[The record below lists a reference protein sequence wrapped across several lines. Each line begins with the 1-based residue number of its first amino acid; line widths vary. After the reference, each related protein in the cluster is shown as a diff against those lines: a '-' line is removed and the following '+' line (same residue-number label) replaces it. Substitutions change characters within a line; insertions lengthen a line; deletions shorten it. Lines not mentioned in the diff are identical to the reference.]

1 MVVFVEVFD
10 YCNHMITI
18 PAPAPRL
25 DAARVQA
32 MTNQLQSEVDGL
44 SDTERVD
51 LLRALEALAC
61 AAAGAQAVLTAD
73 FDASQRADQAAHGVP
88 TARLGRGVA
97 AQVALARRESPH
109 RGHQHLGLAKVLTA
123 EMPHT
128 LAALRAGRITEWR
141 ATLLARETAC
151 LSLVDR
157 RQVDQRLAGN
167 PEHLEALGDGELVR
181 SARALAYQLDPGSFV
196 ARRARAEAD
205 RRVTLRP
212 APEVMTHLSG
222 LLPVKDGVAVH
233 AALSAAAD
241 RARAAGDPRTRGQ
254 LMADTLIA
262 RILGTSPAIDVADLD
277 PAREPRTRVGI
288 ELGLIVSDQVLF
300 GASHEAAHLDG
311 YGPIPADLARDLVAD
326 ALDLDALEERCRV
339 WLRRLYANPATG
351 TLTAMDSIARAVPA
365 GLGRYLRARDR
376 FCRHPWCG
384 APIRHHDHV
393 QAVSENGPT
402 SGVNTQGLCEDCNYA
417 KQAPGWHAR
426 PDPGSRVDPRHTL
439 TITTPTGHSYHSTA
453 PPAREPRYLET
464 QPGVWTLI
472 A

>member
-1 MVVFVEVFD
+1 M
-10 YCNHMITI
+10 TTSR
-18 PAPAPRL
+18 APVSRL
-25 DAARVQA
+25 DAARVRA
-32 MTNQLQSEVDGL
+32 MTDQLQAEVAGL
-44 SDTERVD
+44 TDAERVD
-51 LLRALEALAC
+51 LLRALEELTC
-61 AAAGAQAVLTAD
+61 AAAGTTAVVTAD
-73 FDASQRADQAAHGVP
+73 FDASQRADQRAQGVP
-88 TARLGRGVA
+88 AARQGRGVA

-109 RGHQHLGLAKVLTA
+109 RGHQHLGLAKVLCA

-151 LSLVDR
+151 LSLADR
-157 RQVDQRLAGN
+157 RRVDQRLAGN
-167 PEHLEALGDGELVR
+167 AEHLEALGDGELVR
-181 SARALAYQLDPGSFV
+181 ASRALAYQLDPGSFV

-212 APEVMTHLSG
+212 APDVMSHLSG

-233 AALSAAAD
+233 AALTDAAD
-241 RARAAGDPRTRGQ
+241 RARAAGDSRTRGQ
-254 LMADTLIA
+254 VMADTLVA
-262 RILGTSPAIDVADLD
+262 RILGSSPDADAADPD
-277 PAREPRTRVGI
+277 PAGGPANRVRI
-288 ELGLIVSDQVLF
+288 ELGLIVSDDVLF
-300 GASHEAAHLDG
+300 GTSHQAAHLHG

-326 ALDLDALEERCRV
+326 ALDQDALDEQCRV

-351 TLTAMDSIARAVPA
+351 SLTALDSIARDVPA

-393 QAVSENGPT
+393 QAVTEGGPT
-402 SGVNTQGLCEDCNYA
+402 NGVNTQGLCEDCNYA
-417 KQAPGWHAR
+417 KQAPGWHAL
-426 PDPGSRVDPRHTL
+426 PDPTDQIDPRHTV
-439 TITTPTGHSYHSTA
+439 TTTTPTGHSYHSTA
-453 PPAREPRYLET
+453 PPVREPTYLET